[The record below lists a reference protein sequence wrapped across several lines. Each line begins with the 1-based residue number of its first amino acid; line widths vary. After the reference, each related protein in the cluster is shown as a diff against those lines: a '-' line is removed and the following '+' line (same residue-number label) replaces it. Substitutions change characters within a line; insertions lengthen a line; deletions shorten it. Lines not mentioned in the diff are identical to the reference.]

1 MIDGNNRN
9 SLTAHIDRDLYGN
22 PDQKALEAQ
31 KAAKREFNEMV
42 HAALN
47 GSKDRGADL
56 LAYLEGYLKAPIWM
70 PSEPTEL
77 MPYREGARSL
87 VRHLLDAYNAG
98 GSVPPKKT
106 K

>member
-9 SLTAHIDRDLYGN
+9 SLTAHIDRDLYGS

-31 KAAKREFNEMV
+31 KAAERDFHEMV

-56 LAYLEGYLKAPIWM
+56 LEYLEGYLKAPIWL

-98 GSVPPKKT
+98 GIPLDKKT

>member
-9 SLTAHIDRDLYGN
+9 SLTAHIDRDLYGS
-22 PDQKALEAQ
+22 PDQKALEAEE
-31 KAAKREFNEMV
+31 AAKRDFNEMV
-42 HAALN
+42 HGALN
-47 GSKDRGADL
+47 GSKDRGKDL
-56 LAYLEGYLKAPIWM
+56 IEYLEGYLKAPIWL

-98 GSVPPKKT
+98 GVPLDKKT